1 MTDASD
7 SAADALVAWL
17 RAQPDYELEDGLAEA
32 EIHDVEERFD
42 IVVPPLWRRVL
53 ARVHPIGRSKPP
65 RGPHGTLPLIAYP
78 DWRLRD
84 EATTR
89 NLIDAPIDGLL
100 FDVEHNDFWWADWG
114 QRLDEVPAR
123 RKRAVG
129 HLADVPRLVPLWSH
143 LYVAATDDS
152 PVFSIV
158 QADLYVP
165 ALSVADLPTG
175 QNQGVVALD
184 DWPIGNIPFWSDL
197 HAYSQLGPQGP
208 FAYLGT
214 GGL

>member
-1 MTDASD
+1 MTGASD
-7 SAADALVAWL
+7 SAVDALVAWL
-17 RAQPDYELEDGLAEA
+17 RAQPDCELEDGLTAAELDHA
-32 EIHDVEERFD
+32 EERFG
-42 IVVPPLWRRVL
+42 IVFPPLWRRVL
-53 ARVHPIGRSKPP
+53 ARVHPIGLPKPP
-65 RGPHGTLPLIAYP
+65 RGPDGTLRWTAYP

-84 EATTR
+84 EAATR
-89 NLIDAPIDGLL
+89 DLIDAPVDGLL
-100 FDVEHNDFWWADWG
+100 FDVEHNDLWWADWG
-114 QRLDEVPAR
+114 KRPDQVPAR
-123 RKRAVG
+123 RQGAAG

-165 ALSVADLPTG
+165 ALSVADLPADR
-175 QNQGVVALD
+175 NQGVVPLD
-184 DWPIGNIPFWSDL
+184 DWPIGNTPFWSDL